1 MVASTGHKEHK
12 SEVFG
17 ALLSHLSAEVVG
29 LAGGPS
35 LGAPKAKARRFHVV
49 ARSLVLDLS
58 QISALE
64 FCHRFSQQNTLH
76 RKGGYVRNV
85 ASGLLLGKQLSRR
98 GIVLGARGRPRVLV
112 CEGAW
117 PP

>member
-1 MVASTGHKEHK
+1 MVASTGHKEHE

-17 ALLSHLSAEVVG
+17 ALASHLSAEGAG

-64 FCHRFSQQNTLH
+64 FCHRSSQQNTH
-76 RKGGYVRNV
+76 IEDMTIEIC
-85 ASGLLLGKQLSRR
+85 LLLSCT
-98 GIVLGARGRPRVLV
+98 GRCR
-112 CEGAW
+112 A
-117 PP
+117 